1 MKTRNETTIIIQ
13 ARNTAGRDF
22 VVGDIHGCF
31 DDLDD
36 RLLKVAFDN
45 TCDRLFSVGDLVDRG
60 PQSARVSEYLKQPWF
75 FPVRGN
81 HEQMFI
87 DLYSDG
93 IPSDEAVELICRKNG
108 MNWWIHLEQLE
119 QLALVD
125 LFAKIPLVIEVST
138 ERGKVGIVHADVPQ
152 GMHWREFLRRVSA
165 GDEKTIQTALWS
177 RKRLTEADTSGVE
190 GIDRVFCG
198 HTIGSMVRQLGNV
211 YFIDTGAF
219 IPRITEDEGGL
230 VFSNILVSTA
240 ALANASWGEAK
251 LLSSP
256 GSGAFGAY
264 AKQS

>member
-1 MKTRNETTIIIQ
+1 MTRRNETVIMIH

-31 DDLDD
+31 DDLED
-36 RLLKVAFDN
+36 RLMKVDFDN
-45 TCDRLFSVGDLVDRG
+45 HRDRLFSVGDLVDRG
-60 PQSARVSEYLKQPWF
+60 PQSARVKDYLKQPWF

-87 DLYSDG
+87 DLYRDG
-93 IPSDEAVELICRKNG
+93 IPSDEAIEFVCRKNG
-108 MNWWIHLEQLE
+108 MNWWIHLEASE
-119 QLALVD
+119 QIALVN
-125 LFAKIPLVIEVST
+125 LFAKIPLVIEVPT
-138 ERGKVGIVHADVPQ
+138 ERGKVGIVHADVPS

-165 GDEKTIQTALWS
+165 GDERAIQTALWS
-177 RKRLTEADTSGVE
+177 RKRLASADTSGVE

-219 IPRITEDEGGL
+219 IPRISDDEGGM
-230 VFSNILVSTA
+230 VFTNLLASTG
-240 ALANASWGEAK
+240 ALANAGWDDTQP
-251 LLSSP
+251 LSSP

-264 AKQS
+264 AK